1 MNIKFNL
8 KEPNKSES
16 LILMFCRWNGNLIKL
31 STRHRVQCNTW
42 NKEKQRCSNKY
53 QGKFP
58 HLCDKGSTNDHLR
71 ECGRHAKINEVI
83 RIVENRGGKVQTLT
97 FKKYQLIGM
106 HTGRCSF
113 ATNMYKPSNPQPPS
127 KNDIELK
134 EKEATQKKRLKEVKI
149 ATRRHKIP
157 LPHNAT

>member
-1 MNIKFNL
+1 
-8 KEPNKSES
+8 
-16 LILMFCRWNGNLIKL
+16 MFCRWNGNLIKL

-127 KNDIELK
+127 RNDIELK
-134 EKEATQKKRLKEVKI
+134 EKRVDA
-149 ATRRHKIP
+149 
-157 LPHNAT
+157 